1 MFFQSNIVKAQDA
14 FVIVCSITSSPSP
27 PLPPPSP
34 PPQAPADRLI
44 RKNVGLG
51 AIAESLATPTASTDA
66 KADTEISMARRSL
79 RWLHKR
85 GLKHYTV
92 PLAIL
97 CTTLLK
103 LAIGTGSYSG
113 EYGCIHV

>member
-1 MFFQSNIVKAQDA
+1 
-14 FVIVCSITSSPSP
+14 
-27 PLPPPSP
+27 
-34 PPQAPADRLI
+34 
-44 RKNVGLG
+44 
-51 AIAESLATPTASTDA
+51 
-66 KADTEISMARRSL
+66 MARRSL

-113 EYGCIHV
+113 ECDASRVLFAMLSYQL